1 MTERNFA
8 PFTPRFTELKRSL
21 VSPEDEPKLQES
33 WNNLLK
39 HLETRTKEIEQT
51 GPAIIPQV
59 DFPSLSSL
67 NSVEIAEIK
76 RAGCVVIR
84 GVVNEATAVG
94 YRQSLKEYVQANPSV
109 RGYPPEKK
117 QFFELYWSE
126 SQLRARSHPNVV
138 AASACLNTL
147 FHASETSAVS
157 LSSTLMY
164 ADRFRMREPGV
175 LWTLHSP
182 HIDGGS
188 IERWE
193 DPVFRKCFASI
204 LTGDWPEYDPFDLT
218 YRLEGNTDMYKRPN
232 QSSVFRTW
240 QGWLAMSSTAPGE
253 GTIRFFPD
261 LVLLT
266 AYIILR
272 PFFRPVDNNS
282 SNLDPSNW
290 AVDVESSPD
299 FQGVH
304 RELDAYGKEMFRS
317 VQASQ
322 ESHPH
327 LKVDQTMTSAPKV
340 NPGDMVFWHCDLLHS
355 VETEHKG
362 TEVSSV
368 MYIPAVPL
376 TLPNAEY
383 VARQREAFLAGR
395 PPPDF
400 PQFDGESQFINK
412 GREGHITSAEGRC
425 AMGLKPFDT
434 STSSLSPAEKEVL
447 VKANAIFGLAT

>member
-1 MTERNFA
+1 MSADHST
-8 PFTPRFTELKRSL
+8 
-21 VSPEDEPKLQES
+21 
-33 WNNLLK
+33 
-39 HLETRTKEIEQT
+39 
-51 GPAIIPQV
+51 
-59 DFPSLSSL
+59 
-67 NSVEIAEIK
+67 
-76 RAGCVVIR
+76 IR
-84 GVVNEATAVG
+84 GVIDESTATG
-94 YRQSLKEYVQANPSV
+94 YRQSLKDYVQANPSV

-117 QFFELYWSE
+117 QFFEIYWSE

-138 AASACLNTL
+138 ATAAWLNTL
-147 FHASETSAVS
+147 FHASESSAVS
-157 LSSTLMY
+157 LSSTLVY

-188 IERWE
+188 IEKWE
-193 DPVFRKCFASI
+193 DPILRKCFDTI
-204 LTGDWPEYDPFDLT
+204 LAGDWGKYDPFDFT
-218 YRLEGNTDMYKRPN
+218 HRLEGNTDMYNRPN

-261 LVLLT
+261 LTLLT

-272 PFFRPVDNNS
+272 PFFKPVDGDSNNLDS
-282 SNLDPSNW
+282 SNW
-290 AVDVESSPD
+290 TIDVAGSPD
-299 FQGVH
+299 FHGLR
-304 RELDAYGKEMFRS
+304 RELNSFGKEMFTSLR
-317 VQASQ
+317 ASQ

-327 LKVDQTMTSAPKV
+327 LRVDQTMTSAPRV

-362 TEVSSV
+362 TGVSSV

-376 TLPNAEY
+376 TLPNAKY
-383 VARQREAFLAGR
+383 VAAQRDAFLAGK

-400 PQFDGESQFINK
+400 PQHDGQGESGYVNK
-412 GREGHITSAEGRC
+412 GREEHITSPEGRC

-434 STSSLSPAEKEVL
+434 SAPSLTASEKDVL
-447 VKANAIFGLAT
+447 AKANSIFGLAT